1 MFYLDL
7 SFLSYL
13 GEPTVVSP
21 HPSKTFEVPKDMY
34 VEFQKL
40 SNLMFCKMKNKILEN
55 LMQNTLLASLR
66 RQEKQLLWEKVQ
78 RVKTRES
85 EKIK

>member
-21 HPSKTFEVPKDMY
+21 HPSKTFEVLKDML
-34 VEFQKL
+34 VKFQKL
-40 SNLMFCKMKNKILEN
+40 SNLMFCKMKSKILEN
-55 LMQNTLLASLR
+55 LIQNTLLASLR